1 MSTPPSPSRGE
12 VWDICF
18 DPSLG
23 AEIQKTRPA
32 VVISVGSV
40 GRLPL
45 RLVVPITD
53 WKEAYCAAPWF
64 VRLPVSSTN
73 GLSKESGADSFQIKS
88 VSLSRFRSIRGKLTD
103 SQMDDIAAAVAICIG
118 L

>member
-1 MSTPPSPSRGE
+1 MSTPLNPRRGE

-18 DPSLG
+18 DPTVG

-32 VVISVGSV
+32 VVVNIESV

-45 RLVVPITD
+45 RMVVPITD
-53 WKEAYCAAPWF
+53 WKEAYKVAPWF
-64 VRLPVSSTN
+64 VRLPHATTN
-73 GLSKESGADSFQIKS
+73 GLLKESGADAFQLKS
-88 VSLSRFRSIRGKLTD
+88 VSLNRFRKLRGQLTAA
-103 SQMDDIAAAVAICIG
+103 QMDDIAGAIAICIG

>member
-1 MSTPPSPSRGE
+1 MSTPPNPSRGE

-18 DPSLG
+18 DPSVG

-32 VVISVGSV
+32 VVVNVASV

-45 RLVVPITD
+45 RMVVPITD
-53 WKEAYCAAPWF
+53 WKDVYSGVPWF
-64 VRLPVSSTN
+64 VRLPVTPTN
-73 GLSKESGADSFQIKS
+73 GLSKESGADAFQLKS
-88 VSLSRFRSIRGKLTD
+88 VSLNRFRRLRGKLTD
-103 SQMDDIAAAVAICIG
+103 AQMDDIAAAVAICIG